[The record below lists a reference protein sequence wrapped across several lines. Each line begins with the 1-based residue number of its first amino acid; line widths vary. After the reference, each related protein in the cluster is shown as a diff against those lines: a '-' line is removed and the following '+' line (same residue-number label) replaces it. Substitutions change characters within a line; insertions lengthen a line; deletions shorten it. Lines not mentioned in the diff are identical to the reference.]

1 MTALTHD
8 RRTETEPPGDRP
20 IEIDAVRADIQRE
33 ERLVGLRPDGFV
45 TPVEIHRR
53 RLQIVGVMLLV
64 FVGLAVTTV
73 ANDLWNDLK
82 RQDSFL
88 DPEVVRIGMIVFA
101 AGFAVYVLEKEHH
114 LKRLSFLGRRAQE
127 LDLVL
132 AERMLMSAMVAEA
145 TQTVTTSIDLEEV
158 LAQILHEGDRLVGAS
173 LASIA
178 LVNEGGHLQEGWTR
192 GAPVTGGRRLV
203 AESVLLQVAVAQ
215 EPLLLVGP
223 LPSELTD
230 DASGD
235 VPIASVAVIPLVRGD
250 VVLGVL
256 TVAALPGRRYTTGD
270 LDVLTRLAAPASQA
284 IANAR
289 RFEAARLQDFDGID
303 TRREELREIG
313 RSIRDAITLARRDD
327 LEPCE
332 RAELFDRID
341 HHAVRLLEEV
351 D

>member
-8 RRTETEPPGDRP
+8 RRTEDPTVDRT
-20 IEIDAVRADIQRE
+20 IEIDSVRADIQRE

-45 TPVEIHRR
+45 TPTQIHRR

-64 FVGLAVTTV
+64 FVGLAVTTI
-73 ANDLWNDLK
+73 ANDVWNNLK
-82 RQDSFL
+82 SQDSWL

-178 LVNEGGHLQEGWTR
+178 LVNDGGHLEEAWTR
-192 GAPVTGGRRLV
+192 GAPVTDGRRLV

-215 EPLLLVGP
+215 ESLLLVGP
-223 LPSELTD
+223 LPSELT
-230 DASGD
+230 GD
-235 VPIASVAVIPLVRGD
+235 LTGPARVASVALIPLVRGEA
-250 VVLGVL
+250 VLGVL
-256 TVAALPGRRYTTGD
+256 TVAALPGQRYTTDD
-270 LDVLTRLAAPASQA
+270 LDVLTRLAAPAAQA

-289 RFEAARLQDFDGID
+289 RYEAARLQDFDGID

-313 RSIRDAITLARRDD
+313 RSIRDAVTLTRRDD

-332 RAELFDRID
+332 RSELLDRID